1 MGYEVLV
8 FQVGVVVLSG
18 LIIFSILYLAKMR
31 RTKTN
36 AAWKQAATELGLD
49 FTPATRIFGKYR
61 MSGVIGKQ
69 LSCSVWAN
77 TEPNGQG
84 GYTTFMNY
92 DVRFSQPLNLGL
104 VVKREGSILGK
115 IAKLSGKQDIQT
127 NNHAFDM
134 AFTIKGTDEYK
145 VKEFLTPHIQSK
157 LLEARNV
164 LNNLV
169 VSDDSVKVTR
179 MRGFI
184 RKSEILVQNVKLLI
198 QLAELIIPNEEVDSI
213 FEEI

>member
-1 MGYEVLV
+1 MGDEVWYATI
-8 FQVGVVVLSG
+8 VGVIVLSG
-18 LIIFSILYLAKMR
+18 LCIFSILYLAKMR

-36 AAWKQAATELGLD
+36 DAWKQAATELGFN
-49 FTPATRIFGKYR
+49 FTPPGIFGKYT
-61 MSGVIGKQ
+61 MSGMIGQQ
-69 LSCSVWAN
+69 LSCTVWAH
-77 TEPNGQG
+77 TEPQG
-84 GYTTFMNY
+84 KSSTTYMNY

-104 VVKREGSILGK
+104 VVKREGAILGK

-127 NNHAFDM
+127 NNHAFDK

-145 VKEFLTPHIQSK
+145 VNEFLTPHIQSK

-198 QLAELIIPNEEVDSI
+198 QLAELINPNEEVDSI
-213 FEEI
+213 FKEI

>member
-1 MGYEVLV
+1 MGDEVWYATI
-8 FQVGVVVLSG
+8 VGVIVLSG
-18 LIIFSILYLAKMR
+18 LCIFSILYLAKMR

-36 AAWKQAATELGLD
+36 DAWKQAATELGFN
-49 FTPATRIFGKYR
+49 FTPPGIFGKYT
-61 MSGVIGKQ
+61 MSGMIGQQ
-69 LSCSVWAN
+69 LSCTVWAH
-77 TEPNGQG
+77 TEPQG
-84 GYTTFMNY
+84 KSSTTYMNY

-104 VVKREGSILGK
+104 VVKREGAILGK

-164 LNNLV
+164 LNNMV

-198 QLAELIIPNEEVDSI
+198 QLAELINPNEEVDSI
-213 FEEI
+213 FKKI

>member
-8 FQVGVVVLSG
+8 FRVGVILLCG
-18 LIIFSILYLAKMR
+18 LIFVSIYLIAKMR

-36 AAWKQAATELGLD
+36 DAWKQAATELGFN
-49 FTPATRIFGKYR
+49 FTPPGIFGKYT
-61 MSGVIGKQ
+61 MSGVIGQQ
-69 LSCSVWAN
+69 LSCTVWAH
-77 TEPNGQG
+77 TEPQG
-84 GYTTFMNY
+84 KSSTTYMNY
-92 DVRFSQPLNLGL
+92 DMRFSQPLNLGL
-104 VVKREGSILGK
+104 VVKREGAILGK

-127 NNHAFDM
+127 NNHAFDK

-164 LNNLV
+164 LKNLE
-169 VSDDSVKVTR
+169 VSDDSVNSTR

-184 RKSEILVQNVKLLI
+184 RKPEILVQNVKLLI

-213 FEEI
+213 FD

>member
-8 FQVGVVVLSG
+8 FRVGVIVLCG
-18 LIIFSILYLAKMR
+18 LFFLSIYLIAKMR

-36 AAWKQAATELGLD
+36 DAWKQAATELGFN
-49 FTPATRIFGKYR
+49 FTPPGMFGKYT
-61 MSGVIGKQ
+61 MSGMIGQQ
-69 LSCSVWAN
+69 LSCTVWAH
-77 TEPNGQG
+77 TEPQG
-84 GYTTFMNY
+84 KSSTTYMNY
-92 DVRFSQPLNLGL
+92 DVRFFQPLNLGL
-104 VVKREGSILGK
+104 VVKREGAILGK
-115 IAKLSGKQDIQT
+115 IAKLSGKQDIHT
-127 NNHAFDM
+127 NNHAFDR

-198 QLAELIIPNEEVDSI
+198 QLAELINPNEEVDSI
-213 FEEI
+213 FKEI

>member
-8 FQVGVVVLSG
+8 FRVGVIVLCG
-18 LIIFSILYLAKMR
+18 LFFLSIYLIAKMR

-36 AAWKQAATELGLD
+36 DAWKQAATELGFN
-49 FTPATRIFGKYR
+49 FTPPGIFGKYT
-61 MSGVIGKQ
+61 MSGMIGQQ
-69 LSCSVWAN
+69 LSCTVWAH
-77 TEPNGQG
+77 TEPQG
-84 GYTTFMNY
+84 KSSTTYMNY

-104 VVKREGSILGK
+104 VVKREGAILGK

-184 RKSEILVQNVKLLI
+184 RKSEILVQNVRLLI
-198 QLAELIIPNEEVDSI
+198 QLAELIIANE
-213 FEEI
+213 

>member
-1 MGYEVLV
+1 MGDEVWYATI
-8 FQVGVVVLSG
+8 VGVIVLSG
-18 LIIFSILYLAKMR
+18 LIIFSIFYLAKMR

-36 AAWKQAATELGLD
+36 AAWEQAATELGFN
-49 FTPATRIFGKYR
+49 FTPPGIFGKYT
-61 MSGVIGKQ
+61 MSGMIGQQ
-69 LSCSVWAN
+69 LSCTVWAH
-77 TEPNGQG
+77 TEPQG
-84 GYTTFMNY
+84 KSSTTYMNY

-104 VVKREGSILGK
+104 VVKREGAILGK

-198 QLAELIIPNEEVDSI
+198 QLAELINPNEEVDSI
-213 FEEI
+213 FKEI

>member
-8 FQVGVVVLSG
+8 FRVGVILLCG
-18 LIIFSILYLAKMR
+18 LIFVSIYLIAKMR

-36 AAWKQAATELGLD
+36 DAWKQAATELGFN
-49 FTPATRIFGKYR
+49 FTPPGIFGKYT
-61 MSGVIGKQ
+61 MSGVIGQQ
-69 LSCSVWAN
+69 LSCTVWAH
-77 TEPNGQG
+77 TEPQG
-84 GYTTFMNY
+84 KSSTTYMNY
-92 DVRFSQPLNLGL
+92 DMRFSQPLNLGL
-104 VVKREGSILGK
+104 VVKREGAILGK

-127 NNHAFDM
+127 NNHAFDK

-164 LNNLV
+164 LKNLE
-169 VSDDSVKVTR
+169 VSDDSVNSTR

-184 RKSEILVQNVKLLI
+184 RKPEILVQNVKLLI

>member
-1 MGYEVLV
+1 MGDVVWYATI
-8 FQVGVVVLSG
+8 VGVIVLSG
-18 LIIFSILYLAKMR
+18 LCIFSILYLAKMR

-36 AAWKQAATELGLD
+36 DAWKQAATELGFN
-49 FTPATRIFGKYR
+49 FTPPGIFGKYT
-61 MSGVIGKQ
+61 MSGVIGQQ
-69 LSCSVWAN
+69 LSCTVWAH
-77 TEPNGQG
+77 TESQG
-84 GYTTFMNY
+84 NRSTTYMNY

-104 VVKREGSILGK
+104 VVKREGAILGK

-127 NNHAFDM
+127 NNHAFDK

-157 LLEARNV
+157 LLEARNM
-164 LNNLV
+164 LKNLE
-169 VSDDSVKVTR
+169 VSDDSISSTR
-179 MRGFI
+179 MRGFT
-184 RKSEILVQNVKLLI
+184 RESEILVQNVKLMI

>member
-1 MGYEVLV
+1 MGDEVWYATI
-8 FQVGVVVLSG
+8 VGVIVLSG
-18 LIIFSILYLAKMR
+18 LSIFYILYLAKMR

-36 AAWKQAATELGLD
+36 DAWKQAATELGFN
-49 FTPATRIFGKYR
+49 FTPPGIFGKYT
-61 MSGVIGKQ
+61 MSGMIGQQ
-69 LSCSVWAN
+69 LSCTVWAH
-77 TEPNGQG
+77 TEPQG
-84 GYTTFMNY
+84 KSSTTYMNY

-104 VVKREGSILGK
+104 VVKREGAILGK

-198 QLAELIIPNEEVDSI
+198 QLAELINPNEEVDSI
-213 FEEI
+213 FKEI

>member
-8 FQVGVVVLSG
+8 FRVGVIVLCG
-18 LIIFSILYLAKMR
+18 LFFLSIYLIAKMR

-36 AAWKQAATELGLD
+36 DAWKQAATELGFN
-49 FTPATRIFGKYR
+49 FTPPGMFGKYT
-61 MSGVIGKQ
+61 MSGMIGQQ
-69 LSCSVWAN
+69 LSCTVWAH
-77 TEPNGQG
+77 TEPQGQSS
-84 GYTTFMNY
+84 TTYMNY

-104 VVKREGSILGK
+104 VVKREGAILGK

-157 LLEARNV
+157 FLEVRNV
-164 LNNLV
+164 LKNLE
-169 VSDDSVKVTR
+169 VSDDSVNSTR

-184 RKSEILVQNVKLLI
+184 RKPEILVQNVKLLI
-198 QLAELIIPNEEVDSI
+198 QLAELINPNEEVDSI
-213 FEEI
+213 FKEI

>member
-1 MGYEVLV
+1 MGDEVWYATI
-8 FQVGVVVLSG
+8 VGVIVLSG
-18 LIIFSILYLAKMR
+18 LIIFSIFYLAKMR

-36 AAWKQAATELGLD
+36 DAWKQAATELGFN
-49 FTPATRIFGKYR
+49 FTPPGIFGKYT
-61 MSGVIGKQ
+61 MSGMIGQQ
-69 LSCSVWAN
+69 LSCTVWAH
-77 TEPNGQG
+77 TEPQG
-84 GYTTFMNY
+84 KSSTTYMNY

-104 VVKREGSILGK
+104 VVKREGAILGK

-164 LNNLV
+164 LKNLE
-169 VSDDSVKVTR
+169 VSDDSVNSTR

-184 RKSEILVQNVKLLI
+184 RKPEILVQNVKLLI
-198 QLAELIIPNEEVDSI
+198 QLAELINPNEEVDSI
-213 FEEI
+213 FKEI

>member
-8 FQVGVVVLSG
+8 FRVGVIVLCG
-18 LIIFSILYLAKMR
+18 LFFLSIYLIAKMR

-36 AAWKQAATELGLD
+36 DAWKQAATELGFN
-49 FTPATRIFGKYR
+49 FTPPGIFGKYT
-61 MSGVIGKQ
+61 MSGMIGQQ
-69 LSCSVWAN
+69 LSCTVWAH
-77 TEPNGQG
+77 TEPQG
-84 GYTTFMNY
+84 KSSTTYMNY

-115 IAKLSGKQDIQT
+115 IAKLSGKQDIHT

-198 QLAELIIPNEEVDSI
+198 QLAELINPNEEVDSI
-213 FEEI
+213 FKEI

>member
-1 MGYEVLV
+1 MGDEVWYATI
-8 FQVGVVVLSG
+8 VGVIVLSG
-18 LIIFSILYLAKMR
+18 LSLFYILYLAKMR

-49 FTPATRIFGKYR
+49 FTPVTRIFGKYR
-61 MSGVIGKQ
+61 MSGVIGQQ
-69 LSCSVWAN
+69 LSCSVWAH
-77 TEPNGQG
+77 TEPQG
-84 GYTTFMNY
+84 KSSTTYMNY

-104 VVKREGSILGK
+104 VVKREGAILGK

-127 NNHAFDM
+127 NNHAFDK

-145 VKEFLTPHIQSK
+145 VNEFLTPHIQSK
-157 LLEARNV
+157 LLEVSNV
-164 LNNLV
+164 LKNLV
-169 VSDDSVKVTR
+169 VSDDSVNSTR

>member
-8 FQVGVVVLSG
+8 FRVGVIVLCG
-18 LIIFSILYLAKMR
+18 LFFLSIYLIAKMR

-36 AAWKQAATELGLD
+36 DAWKQAATELGFN
-49 FTPATRIFGKYR
+49 FTPPGIFGKYT
-61 MSGVIGKQ
+61 MSGMIGQQ
-69 LSCSVWAN
+69 LSCTVWAH
-77 TEPNGQG
+77 TEPQG
-84 GYTTFMNY
+84 KSSTTYMNY

-104 VVKREGSILGK
+104 VVKREGAILGK
-115 IAKLSGKQDIQT
+115 IAKLSGKQDIHT
-127 NNHAFDM
+127 NNHAFDR

-198 QLAELIIPNEEVDSI
+198 QLAELINPNEEVDSI
-213 FEEI
+213 FKVI

>member
-1 MGYEVLV
+1 MGDEVWYATI
-8 FQVGVVVLSG
+8 VGVIVLSG
-18 LIIFSILYLAKMR
+18 LSIFYILYLAKMR

-36 AAWKQAATELGLD
+36 DAWKQAATELGFN
-49 FTPATRIFGKYR
+49 FTPPGIFGKYT
-61 MSGVIGKQ
+61 MSGMIGQQ
-69 LSCSVWAN
+69 LSCTVWAH
-77 TEPNGQG
+77 TEPQG
-84 GYTTFMNY
+84 KSSTTYMNY

-104 VVKREGSILGK
+104 VVKREGAILGK

-198 QLAELIIPNEEVDSI
+198 QLAELINPNEEVDSI
-213 FEEI
+213 FKGI

>member
-36 AAWKQAATELGLD
+36 AAWKQAATELGFN
-49 FTPATRIFGKYR
+49 FTPPGIFGKYT
-61 MSGVIGKQ
+61 MSGMIGQQ
-69 LSCSVWAN
+69 LSCTVWAH
-77 TEPNGQG
+77 TEPQG
-84 GYTTFMNY
+84 KSSTTYMNY

-104 VVKREGSILGK
+104 VVKREGAILGK

-198 QLAELIIPNEEVDSI
+198 QLAELINPNEEVDSI
-213 FEEI
+213 FKEI

>member
-1 MGYEVLV
+1 MGDEVWYATI
-8 FQVGVVVLSG
+8 VGVIVLSG
-18 LIIFSILYLAKMR
+18 LCIFSILYLAKMR

-36 AAWKQAATELGLD
+36 DAWKQAATELGFN
-49 FTPATRIFGKYR
+49 FTPPGIFGKYT
-61 MSGVIGKQ
+61 MSGMIGQQ
-69 LSCSVWAN
+69 LSCTVWAH
-77 TEPNGQG
+77 TEPQG
-84 GYTTFMNY
+84 KSSTTYMNY

-104 VVKREGSILGK
+104 VVKREGAILGK

-198 QLAELIIPNEEVDSI
+198 QLAELINPNEEVDSI
-213 FEEI
+213 FKEI

>member
-1 MGYEVLV
+1 MGEEVWYATI
-8 FQVGVVVLSG
+8 VGVILLSG
-18 LIIFSILYLAKMR
+18 LCIFSILYLTKMR

-36 AAWKQAATELGLD
+36 DAWKQAATELGFN
-49 FTPATRIFGKYR
+49 FTPPGIFGKYT
-61 MSGVIGKQ
+61 MSGMIGQQ
-69 LSCSVWAN
+69 LSCTVWAH
-77 TEPNGQG
+77 TESRGNGS
-84 GYTTFMNY
+84 TTFMNY

-104 VVKREGSILGK
+104 VVKREGAILGK

-164 LNNLV
+164 LKNLE

-184 RKSEILVQNVKLLI
+184 RKPEILVQNVKLLI

>member
-1 MGYEVLV
+1 MGDEVWYATI
-8 FQVGVVVLSG
+8 VGVIVLSG
-18 LIIFSILYLAKMR
+18 LCIFSILYLAKMR

-36 AAWKQAATELGLD
+36 DAWKQAATELGFN
-49 FTPATRIFGKYR
+49 FTPPGIFGKYT
-61 MSGVIGKQ
+61 MSGMIGQQ
-69 LSCSVWAN
+69 LSCTVWAH
-77 TEPNGQG
+77 TEPQG
-84 GYTTFMNY
+84 KSSTTYMNY

-104 VVKREGSILGK
+104 VVKREGAILGK

-198 QLAELIIPNEEVDSI
+198 QLAELIIPNEEVDPI

>member
-1 MGYEVLV
+1 MGDEVWYATI
-8 FQVGVVVLSG
+8 VGVIVLSG
-18 LIIFSILYLAKMR
+18 LCIFSILYLAKMR

-36 AAWKQAATELGLD
+36 DAWKQAATELGFN
-49 FTPATRIFGKYR
+49 FTPPGIFGKYT
-61 MSGVIGKQ
+61 MSGVIGQQ
-69 LSCSVWAN
+69 LSCTVWAH
-77 TEPNGQG
+77 TEPQG
-84 GYTTFMNY
+84 KSSTTYMNY

-104 VVKREGSILGK
+104 VVKREGAILGK

-127 NNHAFDM
+127 NNHAFDK

-198 QLAELIIPNEEVDSI
+198 QLAELINPNEEVDSI
-213 FEEI
+213 FKEI

>member
-8 FQVGVVVLSG
+8 FRVGVVVLSG

-36 AAWKQAATELGLD
+36 DAWKQAATELGFN
-49 FTPATRIFGKYR
+49 FTPPGIFGKYT
-61 MSGVIGKQ
+61 MSGMIGQQ
-69 LSCSVWAN
+69 LSCTVWAH
-77 TEPNGQG
+77 TEPQGQSS
-84 GYTTFMNY
+84 TTYMNY

-104 VVKREGSILGK
+104 VVKREGAILGK

-198 QLAELIIPNEEVDSI
+198 QLAELINPNEEVDSI
-213 FEEI
+213 FKEI